1 MFDFNR
7 YLVETP
13 KHLPKRSILIKELT
27 MSNVV
32 AWSGDPSDERTIS
45 IFAALR
51 PGTYTILCAAYK
63 SGDEGPFTLTIRTN
77 YSVRTNQLWP
87 PLWKKQGKDGP
98 EKTLKDK
105 MLAKGKAL
113 ADKGMFNTKHACTR
127 SHIQQLTQHPLCL
140 CTSCSRCIHCI
151 LCIFCVL
158 CIPSLYSFSLHV
170 FLPCIFSF
178 LLSTCS
184 DQKIFYTL

>member
-113 ADKGMFNTKHACTR
+113 ADKAQEKAE
-127 SHIQQLTQHPLCL
+127 QLAVQAKQAAAKKLAEARGEEWKEPVDNNEVIRPETDEEKKYEVATQMKA
-140 CTSCSRCIHCI
+140 TW
-151 LCIFCVL
+151 
-158 CIPSLYSFSLHV
+158 
-170 FLPCIFSF
+170 
-178 LLSTCS
+178 
-184 DQKIFYTL
+184 